1 MTKPGSAWPDSVGLW
16 PCTGTAVLGAAAEV
30 PGAKQVPG
38 TDAELPGTGA
48 QVPRV
53 NLEAPGTKEVLGA
66 DVEVPRTDTEVP
78 AEGVAIAGARDG
90 GILDERRIRH
100 SGFLS
105 APY

>member
-16 PCTGTAVLGAAAEV
+16 PCTGTAV
-30 PGAKQVPG
+30 
-38 TDAELPGTGA
+38 
-48 QVPRV
+48 
-53 NLEAPGTKEVLGA
+53 PGTKEVLGA

-78 AEGVAIAGARDG
+78 AEGVAIAGAQDG